1 MGLFGNRNTD
11 DYVSPFDVD
20 EAPDYVDPSTVVERE
35 SQIDARQHQR
45 EERRRKAQKRAE
57 HRKQEH
63 IEQAYYHTGQPP
75 ASHQRPNIP
84 PSQPAGAAR
93 PTTNP
98 VVNAANRPKPQT
110 KRPLAAKLGVAIL
123 LLVIATIL
131 GNTFSALLVLGAVII
146 LLQSIR
152 LPKPGA
158 SNGAGRPTPTASR
171 TPSAA
176 SSRTTS
182 SRRTVTVA
190 ITVAVVVAIIVAASV
205 IGVIMAQHNTSS
217 GSLRGSFSWSPDDED
232 DHDYTEPEPETFE
245 RTGTLADDYDDE
257 RMSFTITRAYA
268 GIHDDLDARTVVI
281 ELEASNEGSVA
292 TSLSSMGDLEVFQ
305 NGVGLRDIYLYIGD
319 DADVLAGYD
328 PSASINEIL
337 PDATATITMAY
348 TLRDDTTPLDV
359 RLSDYS
365 GDTTIRS
372 AFEIGEDTPEA
383 PFTQIDSSELPEV
396 PEATD
401 TDGMTTVRDWDDTVI
416 ADVQVDDIALGP
428 QTYEGQD
435 TVIVTYR
442 WINRSDDPIS
452 LSWLGDIQARLD
464 GTELETAYLS
474 EPPTGYEDGSK
485 YLSVLPGAQAT
496 VTIAYELPRTDG
508 TVNARIVD
516 YDDTVLVEGSSELG

>member
-35 SQIDARQHQR
+35 SQIDTRQHQR

-57 HRKQEH
+57 HRKQEY

-75 ASHQRPNIP
+75 ASYPQPNIP
-84 PSQPAGAAR
+84 PSQPAGTAR
-93 PTTNP
+93 STTNP
-98 VVNAANRPKPQT
+98 VVNAANRPKQQT

-131 GNTFSALLVLGAVII
+131 SNTFSVLLILGAII
-146 LLQSIR
+146 VLIQSIR

-176 SSRTTS
+176 SSRTIS

-190 ITVAVVVAIIVAASV
+190 ITVTVVVMIIVAASV
-205 IGVIMAQHNTSS
+205 IGVIMAQRNTSS

-245 RTGTLADDYDDE
+245 RTGTLTDDYDDE

-305 NGVGLRDIYLYIGD
+305 NGVGLRDTYLYVGD

-328 PSASINEIL
+328 PSASLNEIL

-365 GDTTIRS
+365 DDTTIRS
-372 AFEIGEDTPEA
+372 AFEIGEDTPDA

-416 ADVQVDDIALGP
+416 ADVRIDDIALGP

-452 LSWLGDIQARLD
+452 LSWLGDIQALLD

-474 EPPTGYEDGSK
+474 EPPTRYEDGSK

-496 VTIAYELPRTDG
+496 VTIAYELPRTAG

>member
-1 MGLFGNRNTD
+1 M
-11 DYVSPFDVD
+11 
-20 EAPDYVDPSTVVERE
+20 
-35 SQIDARQHQR
+35 
-45 EERRRKAQKRAE
+45 
-57 HRKQEH
+57 
-63 IEQAYYHTGQPP
+63 
-75 ASHQRPNIP
+75 
-84 PSQPAGAAR
+84 
-93 PTTNP
+93 
-98 VVNAANRPKPQT
+98 
-110 KRPLAAKLGVAIL
+110 
-123 LLVIATIL
+123 
-131 GNTFSALLVLGAVII
+131 
-146 LLQSIR
+146 
-152 LPKPGA
+152 
-158 SNGAGRPTPTASR
+158 
-171 TPSAA
+171 
-176 SSRTTS
+176 
-182 SRRTVTVA
+182 
-190 ITVAVVVAIIVAASV
+190 

-232 DHDYTEPEPETFE
+232 DHDYTEPKPETFE

-305 NGVGLRDIYLYIGD
+305 NGVGLRDTYLYIGD

-372 AFEIGEDTPEA
+372 AFEIGEDTPDA

-416 ADVQVDDIALGP
+416 ADVRVDDIALGP
-428 QTYEGQD
+428 QTYEGQP

-474 EPPTGYEDGSK
+474 EPPTGYEGGSK